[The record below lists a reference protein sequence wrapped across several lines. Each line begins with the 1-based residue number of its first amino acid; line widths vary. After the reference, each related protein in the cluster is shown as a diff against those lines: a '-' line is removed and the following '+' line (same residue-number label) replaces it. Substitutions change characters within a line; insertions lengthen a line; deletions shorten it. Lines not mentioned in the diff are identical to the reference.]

1 MALLKK
7 KKQEIKEEVA
17 AKAEAEPKVEKK
29 TIVKPAAKK
38 AVAKKKSKRGISK
51 KALTIFVRPLVTEKT
66 AALSDKNVMV
76 FEVARGS
83 NRVEIKNAF
92 NELYGVV
99 PTKVNVL
106 NMRGKRVLF
115 GRVIGKRKDWRK
127 AMITLPKGVNVDIF
141 EGI

>member
-7 KKQEIKEEVA
+7 TKKESKDDTAEKLEEKPKTQKKVA
-17 AKAEAEPKVEKK
+17 
-29 TIVKPAAKK
+29 TKK
-38 AVAKKKSKRGISK
+38 AAPKKKDKRGISK
-51 KALTIFVRPLVTEKT
+51 KALSVMVRPLVTEKT

-76 FEVARGS
+76 FEVSRGS

-99 PTKVNVL
+99 PVRVNVT
-106 NMRGKRVLF
+106 NMRGKRVSF
-115 GRVIGKRKDWRK
+115 GRSTGKKKDWKK
-127 AMITLPKGVNVDIF
+127 AFITLPKGVNLDIF